1 MQGAGRILSAVAARF
16 RGWSIVGWFAAAMG
30 LWIAAV
36 LLIVRAADPGLVIV
50 IRGTARASFVL
61 FLSSF
66 AAEGLH
72 QVWPLPAWRWLSENR
87 GYVFLAF
94 TVSHLYHAAAIIS
107 LAVMT
112 EGESLGG
119 RLDVTH
125 VLGLLTYVSIVALA
139 IGYALRGG
147 AEPDRRPWRSLHI
160 GGLYVIWVAFTFAYV
175 GKALEV
181 PAVIPLAVVS
191 LLAAILR
198 RLGR

>member
-1 MQGAGRILSAVAARF
+1 M
-16 RGWSIVGWFAAAMG
+16 GWFAAAMG

-36 LLIVRAADPGLVIV
+36 FLVVRAADPGLVIV

-72 QVWPLPAWRWLSENR
+72 RVWPVPALRWLSDNR

-107 LAVMT
+107 LAVRT
-112 EGESLGG
+112 QGESVGG

-125 VLGLLTYVSIVALA
+125 LLGTLTYLAIVAVAL
-139 IGYALRGG
+139 GYALRRG
-147 AEPDRRPWRSLHI
+147 AEPDRRPWRLLHI
-160 GGLYVIWVAFTFAYV
+160 GGLYVIWVAFTFAYAT
-175 GKALEV
+175 KSLEV
-181 PAVIPLAVVS
+181 PAVIPLALVS

-198 RLGR
+198 RLR